1 MMKNELINFLF
12 SMLHKHA
19 IQKRLIIYPKDIKMI
34 TGKSYR
40 RACILWNEVRKTL
53 NKAEHQVLTIR
64 EFCDYMG
71 LEEQLVLE
79 FLN

>member
-1 MMKNELINFLF
+1 
-12 SMLHKHA
+12 MLPKQGMA
-19 IQKRLIIYPKDIKMI
+19 MRLIIYPKDIKMI

-40 RACILWNEVRKTL
+40 RSCILWNDVRKTL
-53 NKAEHQVLTIR
+53 DKGEHQVLTIR

-79 FLN
+79 FLT

>member
-1 MMKNELINFLF
+1 MNSSIFML
-12 SMLHKHA
+12 MLHKHGTP
-19 IQKRLIIYPKDIKMI
+19 KRLIIYPKDIKMI